1 MKRRVLLSGLVI
13 LAALI
18 TVMAILFVASQQSFK
33 GDVITPPWP
42 ATDFTLTD
50 HNGQSF
56 SMSSQRGKVVLL
68 YFGFTNCPH
77 ECPLTM
83 AHLKLALEQL
93 GDFSKDVQVLIV
105 STDPARDTQQTLK
118 DFLGKFNSTF
128 LGLTG
133 SPEELQKVW
142 SDYGVTVMDGGETH
156 SVYLYVIDPKGDIR
170 ETLRLEAEPKEIA
183 SDVRLLLTGK

>member
-1 MKRRVLLSGLVI
+1 MKRRVLISGLVI

-18 TVMAILFVASQQSFK
+18 TATAILFFRSQQSFT
-33 GDVITPPWP
+33 GSVITPPWP
-42 ATDFTLTD
+42 APEFTLTN

-93 GDFSKDVQVLIV
+93 GDSSKDVQVLMV
-105 STDPARDTQQTLK
+105 STDPARDNQQTLK
-118 DFLGKFNSTF
+118 DFLGKFNPTF

-142 SDYGVTVMDGGETH
+142 KDYGVTVMNGGETH
-156 SVYLYVIDPKGDIR
+156 SVYLYVVDPAGDIR
-170 ETLRLEAEPKEIA
+170 ETLRLEAEPKDIA
-183 SDVRLLLTGK
+183 ADVRLLLRGK

>member
-1 MKRRVLLSGLVI
+1 MNRRVLFSGLVI

-18 TVMAILFVASQQSFK
+18 AVTVIVFVRSQRSLQGS
-33 GDVITPPWP
+33 VLTPPWP
-42 ATDFTLTD
+42 APDFTLTD
-50 HNGQSF
+50 HNGQTF
-56 SMSSQRGKVVLL
+56 GMRSQRGKVVLL

-93 GDFSKDVQVLIV
+93 GDSSKEVQVLMV
-105 STDPARDTQQTLK
+105 TTDPARDTQQNLK
-118 DFLGKFNSTF
+118 DFLGHFNPTF

-133 SPEELQKVW
+133 SPEELQSVW
-142 SDYGVTVMDGGETH
+142 EDYGVTVVDGGETH

-170 ETLRLEAEPKEIA
+170 ELLQLEAEPKDIA
-183 SDVRLLLTGK
+183 SDVRLLLRGK

>member
-1 MKRRVLLSGLVI
+1 MKRRVLISGLVI

-18 TVMAILFVASQQSFK
+18 TVIAILFVRSQQPFK
-33 GDVITPPWP
+33 GDVIIPPWP
-42 ATDFTLTD
+42 AADFTLTD
-50 HNGQSF
+50 HNGQPF
-56 SMSSQRGKVVLL
+56 SMSSQRGKVALL

-93 GDFSKDVQVLIV
+93 GDSSKDVQVLMV

-118 DFLGKFNSTF
+118 DFLGKFNPTF

-142 SDYGVTVMDGGETH
+142 KDYGVTVMDGGETH
-156 SVYLYVIDPKGDIR
+156 SVYLYLIDPKGDIR
-170 ETLRLEAEPKEIA
+170 ETLRLEAEPKDIA
-183 SDVRLLLTGK
+183 ADVRLLLRGK

>member
-1 MKRRVLLSGLVI
+1 MNRRVLFSGLAV
-13 LAALI
+13 LVALI
-18 TVMAILFVASQQSFK
+18 TIIAVFFVRSQQSFK
-33 GDVITPPWP
+33 GSVITPPWP
-42 ATDFTLTD
+42 APEFTLTN

-83 AHLKLALEQL
+83 AHLKQALDQL
-93 GDFSKDVQVLIV
+93 GDSSKDVQVLMV

-118 DFLGKFNSTF
+118 DFLGKFNPAF

-142 SDYGVTVMDGGETH
+142 KDYGVTVMDGGETH
-156 SVYLYVIDPKGDIR
+156 SVYLYVIDPNGDIR
-170 ETLRLEAEPKEIA
+170 ETLGLEAEPKDIA
-183 SDVRLLLTGK
+183 SDVRLLLRGK

>member
-1 MKRRVLLSGLVI
+1 MNRRILFGGLVI
-13 LAALI
+13 VAALI
-18 TVMAILFVASQQSFK
+18 AFAVIVFVRSQQSFK
-33 GDVITPPWP
+33 GSVITPPWP
-42 ATDFTLTD
+42 APEFTLTN

-56 SMSSQRGKVVLL
+56 SMSSQQGKVVLL

-93 GDFSKDVQVLIV
+93 GDSSKDVQVLMV

-118 DFLGKFNSTF
+118 DFLGKFNPTF

-142 SDYGVTVMDGGETH
+142 KDYGVTVMDGGETH
-156 SVYLYVIDPKGDIR
+156 SVYLYLIDPKGDIR
-170 ETLRLEAEPKEIA
+170 ELLQLEAEPKDIA
-183 SDVRLLLTGK
+183 ADVRLLLRGK

>member
-1 MKRRVLLSGLVI
+1 MNRRIMFSGLVV
-13 LAALI
+13 LAVLI
-18 TVMAILFVASQQSFK
+18 TVTAILFVRSQQSFK
-33 GDVITPPWP
+33 GSVITPPWP
-42 ATDFTLTD
+42 APEFTLID

-93 GDFSKDVQVLIV
+93 GNSSKDVQVLMV
-105 STDPARDTQQTLK
+105 STDPTRDTQLNLE
-118 DFLGKFNSTF
+118 DFLGKFNPTF

-133 SPEELQKVW
+133 STEELQKVW
-142 SDYGVTVMDGGETH
+142 KDYGVTVMDGGETH

-170 ETLRLEAEPKEIA
+170 ETLGLEAEPKDIA
-183 SDVRLLLTGK
+183 SDVRLLLKGK

>member
-1 MKRRVLLSGLVI
+1 MNRRVLLRGLVI

-18 TVMAILFVASQQSFK
+18 AVTALLFVTRKQSFK
-33 GDVITPPWP
+33 GSVITPPWP
-42 ATDFTLTD
+42 AADFTLTN
-50 HNGQSF
+50 HNGQPF

-93 GDFSKDVQVLIV
+93 GDLSKNVQVLMV
-105 STDPARDTQQTLK
+105 STDPARDTHQSLK
-118 DFLGKFNSTF
+118 DFLSSFNPTF

-156 SVYLYVIDPKGDIR
+156 SVYLYVIDTAGDIR
-170 ETLRLEAEPKEIA
+170 ETLGLEAEPKDIA
-183 SDVRLLLTGK
+183 SDVRLLLRGK

>member
-1 MKRRVLLSGLVI
+1 MKRRVLISGLVI

-18 TVMAILFVASQQSFK
+18 TATAILFVRSQQPFK

-42 ATDFTLTD
+42 AAEFTLTN
-50 HNGQSF
+50 HNGQAF
-56 SMSSQRGKVVLL
+56 SMSSQQGKVVLL

-93 GDFSKDVQVLIV
+93 GGSSKDVQVLMV
-105 STDPARDTQQTLK
+105 STDPARDTQQNLK
-118 DFLGKFNSTF
+118 DFLGKYNPTF

-142 SDYGVTVMDGGETH
+142 KDYGVTVMDGGETH
-156 SVYLYVIDPKGDIR
+156 SVYLYVIDPAGDIR
-170 ETLRLEAEPKEIA
+170 ETLRLEAEPKDIA
-183 SDVRLLLTGK
+183 ADVRLLLRGK